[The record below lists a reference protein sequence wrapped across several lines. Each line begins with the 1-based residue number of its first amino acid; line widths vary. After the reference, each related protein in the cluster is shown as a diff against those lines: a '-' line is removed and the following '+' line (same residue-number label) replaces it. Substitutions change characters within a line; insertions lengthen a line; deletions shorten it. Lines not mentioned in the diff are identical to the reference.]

1 MGGGDATSFCPGISS
16 HLVQYGA
23 TRIIL
28 GDGQYSTRTIL
39 GSETESELAIEVRKA
54 AESNVA
60 TLPLTCMPS
69 TTL

>member
-23 TRIIL
+23 IL
-28 GDGQYSTRTIL
+28 TWDNTGQYSTRTIL